1 MRRSVRGGQ
10 AANGFA
16 LILVLWILV
25 LLGAI
30 GVVLLANARSETAIA
45 HNVAAAASAEAL
57 ADAGIARAV
66 FDLGGPGSPDGWEPD
81 GGKHR
86 LSLAGGSITVSVQD
100 EAWKIN
106 PNHASDRLLAALFE
120 TCGVDGTRARA
131 LGAAIADW
139 VSPDQNPGP
148 FGAKLK
154 QYQAAGLNYGPP
166 GEPFASLDELR
177 FVLGMTPEILSKARP
192 YLTLYTTSDQP
203 DPQHAPALVRR
214 ALALA
219 ARDSDDAADTA
230 PPSGPSPAK
239 NAEKANAERIVSVRV
254 TAKSRNG
261 GLFVRR
267 AVLRLT
273 TESKKGYRALEWER
287 SADQMPSSAS
297 D

>member
-1 MRRSVRGGQ
+1 MRRRAGG
-10 AANGFA
+10 AGGFA

-30 GVVLLANARSETAIA
+30 GVVLLTNARSETAIA
-45 HNVAAAASAEAL
+45 HNVVAAASAEAL
-57 ADAGIARAV
+57 ADAGVARAA
-66 FDLGGPGSPDGWEPD
+66 FNLSDPASPDGWEAD
-81 GGKHR
+81 GGKHQ
-86 LSLAGGSITVSVQD
+86 LNLPGGAVRISVED
-100 EAWKIN
+100 ETWKIN
-106 PNHASDRLLAALFE
+106 PNHASDQLLTALFE
-120 TCGVDGTRARA
+120 ACGVGDARARA

-139 VSPDQNPGP
+139 VSPGEKPRP

-154 QYQAAGLNYGPP
+154 QYQAAGLDYGPP

-177 FVLGMTPEILSKARP
+177 FVLGMTPEILSRVRP

-203 DPQHAPALVRR
+203 DPRHAPVLVRR

-219 ARDSDDAADTA
+219 AQDAEGATSPA
-230 PPSGPSPAK
+230 PPPESDPVPG
-239 NAEKANAERIVSVRV
+239 AEKENAERIVSVRV

-261 GLFVRR
+261 GLYVRR

-273 TESKKGYRALEWER
+273 PESGKGYKVLDWER
-287 SADQMPSSAS
+287 LASADQKPSSAS

>member
-1 MRRSVRGGQ
+1 MRRRAGRGH

-25 LLGAI
+25 LLAAI

-45 HNVAAAASAEAL
+45 HNVVAAASAEAL
-57 ADAGIARAV
+57 ADAGIAHAG
-66 FDLGGPGSPDGWEPD
+66 FNLSDPGSPDGWEAD
-81 GGKHR
+81 GGKHQ
-86 LSLAGGSITVSVQD
+86 LSLPGGLVTISVQD
-100 EAWKIN
+100 ETWKIN

-120 TCGVDGTRARA
+120 TCGADGRRAKA
-131 LGAAIADW
+131 LGAAVADW
-139 VSPDQNPGP
+139 VSPGETPTP
-148 FGAKLK
+148 SGAKLK
-154 QYQAAGLNYGPP
+154 QYQAAGLDYGPP

-177 FVLGMTPEILSKARP
+177 FVLGMTPEILSKVRP

-203 DPQHAPALVRR
+203 DPRHAPVLVRR

-219 ARDSDDAADTA
+219 AQDPDDAAGTA
-230 PPSGPSPAK
+230 PPPEPGPAQD
-239 NAEKANAERIVSVRV
+239 AEKANAERIVSVRV

-261 GLFVRR
+261 GLFVRQ

-273 TESKKGYRALEWER
+273 TENKKGYRVLEWER